1 LAAKSIRWFVSGTE
15 KENTL
20 IIELFGENTANWE
33 KRKGYGGTS
42 FIWSNVSNFGEKN
55 GLYGKLQRFLDE
67 VFRAKESVYGAN
79 LKGVGIIPK
88 VFLIIL

>member
-20 IIELFGENTANWE
+20 IIELFGEIQLIGKRE
-33 KRKGYGGTS
+33 KDMVELVLYGLM
-42 FIWSNVSNFGEKN
+42 SNFGEKN

-67 VFRAKESVYGAN
+67 VFRAKESLRCEV
-79 LKGVGIIPK
+79 
-88 VFLIIL
+88 